1 MRLSKVGQRLATV
14 LTAAAISTAG
24 ALVGPALP
32 AHAGLPPFLES
43 DTSPFDATSPKNIT
57 VSCPYGSLF
66 AVGGE
71 INGNDGSVL
80 MTRMHPDS
88 DLRTAI
94 VRAEALHP
102 GSVEFSVT
110 VYAVCINSSARPTR
124 VSTSDQHGSTVS
136 TECTGQDTMLGFGFA
151 LDRPLGSWRVDS
163 LLPSADMKQA
173 TVHVAGGSGTGSLT
187 AFGICYFVARDQGEP
202 APFQVSA
209 QAMTN
214 GNWPTTVI
222 TPTAGGTTFGIGGSV
237 TGSGFVHLDALVP
250 LTRQDAAVRGTRAN
264 TAAQDHPAVPGAPV
278 RTAPGA
284 HLVNATGGEDGSV
297 FVSENR
303 SGTFH

>member
-1 MRLSKVGQRLATV
+1 MRLSKAGQRVATV
-14 LTAAAISTAG
+14 CTVALIGTAG
-24 ALVGPALP
+24 ALVGPASP

-43 DTSPFDATSPKNIT
+43 DTSAFDATSPKNIT

-102 GSVEFSVT
+102 GTVEFSVS
-110 VYAVCINSSARPTR
+110 VYAVCINSASRPTR
-124 VSTSDQHGSTVS
+124 VSTSDEHESTVS
-136 TECTGQDTMLGFGFA
+136 TGCTGQDTMLGFGFA

-163 LLPSADMKQA
+163 LLPSADLKQA
-173 TVHVAGGSGTGSLT
+173 TVHAAGGSGSGSLT
-187 AFGICYFVARDQGEP
+187 AFGICYFVARDPGEP
-202 APFQVSA
+202 APFQVAA
-209 QAMTN
+209 QAITN

-222 TPTAGGTTFGIGGSV
+222 TPTAGGTTFGVGGAV
-237 TGSGFVHLDALVP
+237 TGPGFVHLDALLP
-250 LTRQDAAVRGTRAN
+250 LTRHDAAVRGTRAN
-264 TAAQDHPAVPGAPV
+264 TAAQNPAVPGAPV
-278 RTAPGA
+278 RRAPGPS
-284 HLVNATGGEDGSV
+284 LGNSTGGEDGSV